1 MRLEDLYAIIT
12 KRKKELPKGSYVAS
26 LYRQGEDVILQKIGE
41 EATEVILAA
50 KGNNNQRIIEEIAD
64 LYFMTLV
71 LMISRNISL
80 EGIYRE
86 LGKRRKQ
93 KDPEINSG
101 NSG

>member
-12 KRKKELPKGSYVAS
+12 KRKKGMLKGSYVVS
-26 LYRQGEDVILQKIGE
+26 LIKQGEDAILQKIGE

-50 KGNNNQRIIEEIAD
+50 KGKNKKRIIEEIAD

-71 LMISRNISL
+71 LLVLKGISL
-80 EGIYRE
+80 NKIYTE
-86 LGKRRKQ
+86 LKTRRK

-101 NSG
+101 